1 KHFCGQR
8 EKVSQ
13 RGLGGFPHERLANP
27 EGVNGSTSS
36 PTGERENSKPFPLKA
51 LLWSKGKGEPA
62 RSWGFPP

>member
-1 KHFCGQR
+1 HFCGQR

-36 PTGERENSKPFPLKA
+36 PTGERENSKPFPFPFSRILQ
-51 LLWSKGKGEPA
+51 EVYC
-62 RSWGFPP
+62 RS